1 MFEMTDLHNHSLFEL
16 DDGADSY
23 ETMCRMIDLSYESG
37 VRHICFTPHYF
48 NEDNGDCSIEQIE
61 NRFAKAREY
70 CEKQYPDM
78 GLSLGSEMIY
88 HYDCI
93 DSIKQKKLFT
103 LAGSRYVLTDFL
115 ATFDAKSIASGVER
129 ILNSGYVPVVAH
141 VERYFCLYGKIDIIQ
156 RMSEAGAVIQMNAGS
171 LFHGFFSKRRRLCM
185 KLLSEGL
192 VDVIASDAH
201 GDTVR
206 TPELKKAAELVMSK
220 FGRDYAEYLFS
231 TVPQK
236 IISNQRL

>member
-1 MFEMTDLHNHSLFEL
+1 MFDIIDLHNHSLFNL

-23 ETMCRMIDLSYESG
+23 ETMCRMIDMSYESG

-48 NEDNGDCSIEQIE
+48 NMEKVDCSPEQME
-61 NRFAKAREY
+61 DRFEKAKEY
-70 CEKQYPDM
+70 CQKRFPDM
-78 GLSLGSEMIY
+78 ELSLGTEMVY

-115 ATFDAKSIASGVER
+115 DTLDAKSVSSGVER
-129 ILNSGYVPVVAH
+129 ILNSGYVPVIAH
-141 VERYFCLYGKIDIIQ
+141 VERYPCLYGKIDLIW
-156 RMSEAGAVIQMNAGS
+156 RMSEAGAVIQVNAGS
-171 LFHGFFSKRRRLCM
+171 LFLGAFSKCRRLCF

-201 GDTVR
+201 GVELR
-206 TPELKKAAELVMSK
+206 TPELKKAVKLVTSK
-220 FGRDYAEYLFS
+220 FGSEYAEYLFN
-231 TVPQK
+231 TAPRK
-236 IISNQRL
+236 IISNKRL

>member
-1 MFEMTDLHNHSLFEL
+1 MFEITDLHNHSLFDL

-23 ETMCRMIDLSYESG
+23 ETMCRMIDMSYESG

-48 NEDNGDCSIEQIE
+48 NVEKGDCSPEQIE
-61 NRFAKAREY
+61 ERFAKAREY
-70 CEKQYPDM
+70 CGKQYPDM

-115 ATFDAKSIASGVER
+115 ATLDAKSIASGVER

-141 VERYFCLYGKIDIIQ
+141 VERYTCLYGKIDLIR
-156 RMSEAGAVIQMNAGS
+156 RMSEAGAVIQINAGS
-171 LFHGFFSKRRRLCM
+171 LFLGFFSKRRQLCM

-206 TPELKKAAELVMSK
+206 TPELKSAVKLVISK
-220 FGRDYAEYLFS
+220 FGSDYAEYLFN